1 MSSVFWSQS
10 SQLESG
16 RLQRRLPLLWLM
28 IIGALTLAGGL
39 ELGASLRS
47 PGQRM
52 HGELGAAAADLQS
65 VMPIALSDGM
75 LVQLRRH
82 FREHDVSIDA
92 TFWPVVLV
100 TLHHLDDS
108 TCRDAADKVRR
119 IEGLVVIALER
130 YRAADE
136 CHDDNDMTWRIMP

>member
-28 IIGALTLAGGL
+28 IIGALTLAGGV

-52 HGELGAAAADLQS
+52 HGKFAAAAADLRS
-65 VMPIALSDGM
+65 VMPIALGDGM
-75 LVQLRRH
+75 VVQLRRH

-92 TFWPVVLV
+92 AF
-100 TLHHLDDS
+100 
-108 TCRDAADKVRR
+108 
-119 IEGLVVIALER
+119 
-130 YRAADE
+130 
-136 CHDDNDMTWRIMP
+136 